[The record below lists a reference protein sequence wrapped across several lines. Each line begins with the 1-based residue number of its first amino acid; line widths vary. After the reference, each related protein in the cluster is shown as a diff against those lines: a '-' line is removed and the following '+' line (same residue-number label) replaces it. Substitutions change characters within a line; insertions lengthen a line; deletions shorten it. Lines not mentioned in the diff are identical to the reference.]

1 MERILKST
9 FLFCFQIIEYFY
21 PINLQEALKYF
32 CGLQKRFA
40 EDLSEEQLV
49 KFKTGWYKIIAVDSE
64 MESRSRVSMTWV
76 KKRMLRRPTFSDRSL
91 QGERRFGTLDWSKL
105 KTRVAKKRK
114 VSVPLRP
121 APSLCF
127 QTISIANRQPII
139 EQSASEGPIF
149 EPVPIG
155 AILNNRWFVFY
166 CLLRVFRFSAASIRL
181 F

>member
-1 MERILKST
+1 
-9 FLFCFQIIEYFY
+9 
-21 PINLQEALKYF
+21 
-32 CGLQKRFA
+32 
-40 EDLSEEQLV
+40 
-49 KFKTGWYKIIAVDSE
+49 

-76 KKRMLRRPTFSDRSL
+76 MERTLRRPTFSDRSL
-91 QGERRFGTLDWSKL
+91 QRERRFGTLDWSKL